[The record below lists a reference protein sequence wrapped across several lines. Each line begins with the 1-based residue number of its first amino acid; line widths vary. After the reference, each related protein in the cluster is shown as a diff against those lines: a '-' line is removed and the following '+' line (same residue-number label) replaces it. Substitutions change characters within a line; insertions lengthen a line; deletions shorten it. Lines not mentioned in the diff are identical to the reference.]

1 MRHIIG
7 FLVLHF
13 TVLGAAGGEPPAPG
27 PIPAALF
34 TVSEQALGPLAGE
47 VLNLDASPDGRHW
60 ACSVQRRG
68 DKRSWVIDGKPG
80 PEFDGGLTGMTFSYD
95 GSRSAYVAVVGKIRP
110 DMKAFA
116 VVDGRPRPEDDI
128 YQIDL
133 MPDGNR
139 FHFIGRKDGGKTAIF
154 FDDQPGPTFDG
165 DIHEVVFSPDGN
177 HVAYLV
183 FRGSKR
189 LVIVDGKAGPEYD
202 KAERPAFCA
211 GNRVAYP
218 ACSAGKW
225 FIVTDGKPGQEL
237 GYDLV
242 GCLVYGPDGQRSA
255 YIAYKGD
262 RAFVVVDGQPQSQ
275 YMGVGR
281 LSFSPDGKHL
291 AHVALLEGKGYFIVV
306 DGKPH
311 ASYSQVGD
319 PFFSQD
325 SKHLA
330 YVAWDT
336 TSKDPKGN
344 QWFVVL
350 DGQPGP
356 RFNYIEWRGRPGR
369 LTFSPDGKH
378 IAYRVAEQDGS
389 SPRVVVD
396 GEPGPTYERISND
409 GVPTFYADGSVG
421 YFAVKSKTLYFVR
434 HVPAAR

>member
-1 MRHIIG
+1 MIG

-27 PIPAALF
+27 PIPAALY

-47 VLNLDASPDGRHW
+47 VSYLEASPDGRHW
-60 ACSVQRRG
+60 ACSVKRG
-68 DKRSWVIDGKPG
+68 DKYSMMIDGKPV
-80 PEFDGGLTGMTFSYD
+80 PEFDGAFTDLRFSYD
-95 GSRSAYVAVVGKIRP
+95 GSRFAYMVYEKRTRP
-110 DMKAFA
+110 DSKVFA
-116 VVDGRPRPEDDI
+116 VVDGRPRPEDGI
-128 YQIDL
+128 HTITL
-133 MPDGNR
+133 MPDGKR

-165 DIHEVVFSPDGN
+165 DVREVVFSPDGK

-183 FRGSKR
+183 VRGSKR

-237 GYDLV
+237 GYDHV

-255 YIAYKGD
+255 YAAYKGD

-275 YMGVGR
+275 YMAVGP
-281 LSFSPDGKHL
+281 LSLSPDGKHL
-291 AHVALLEGKGYFIVV
+291 AHSAILEGKGCFIVV

-311 ASYSQVGD
+311 EHYRQVGD

-336 TSKDPKGN
+336 TSKDPKDN

-356 RFNYIEWRGRPGR
+356 KFNYIEWRERVRPGR

-378 IAYRVAEQDGS
+378 IAYRVSEQDYRNQ
-389 SPRVVVD
+389 RVVVD

-434 HVPAAR
+434 HIPAAR